1 MAPVAISTPNS
12 AALTQC
18 SACSASSN
26 RASRARSGASDRTVV
41 TAVGFSD
48 PAVGVVAPDLPVA
61 LPGGELGHLDRVQPL
76 DRLVAVHGGDV
87 EPDRAAVGPGPRLAQ
102 HLVGDDDVVAAGLV

>member
-1 MAPVAISTPNS
+1 MAPVAISTPNR
-12 AALTQC
+12 AAFTQC

-41 TAVGFSD
+41 TAVGPAD

-61 LPGGELGHLDRVQPL
+61 LPGGELGDLDGVQPL
-76 DRLVAVHGGDV
+76 DGLVAVHGGDV
-87 EPDRAAVGPGPRLAQ
+87 EPDRAAVGGGHGLAE
-102 HLVGDDDVVAAGLV
+102 HLVGDDHVVT